1 MLFIGLLL
9 EVDQAR
15 LHRLRI
21 LVFRVC
27 GGGIALILVLLEAE
41 EASDTIETGRSAK
54 LLRILTLLT
63 SLKASSSS

>member
-21 LVFRVC
+21 LVFRVG